1 MLVGAS
7 SPPRSAPR
15 PGPLLVT
22 KKVIG
27 VEEVIGVAH
36 PLRTSTAAAKVVSRI
51 AILLF
56 VESSSVR

>member
-1 MLVGAS
+1 
-7 SPPRSAPR
+7 
-15 PGPLLVT
+15 VT

-56 VESSSVR
+56 VENSSVR